1 MATRIKKNDTVV
13 VRSGKDKGKE
23 GKVIFVSKN
32 MVIVEGINIATRH
45 VKAGTGAKETGF
57 VQKELPI
64 HISNLIYKDPDS
76 GKSGRVKIEK
86 LSDGALSRVIVESK
100 KDKGKK

>member
-32 MVIVEGINIATRH
+32 MVIVEGINI
-45 VKAGTGAKETGF
+45 VKKPKLKHYNIVLVLVPHKKILSLSSKYINKINNYRCIISCSSLFNAR
-57 VQKELPI
+57 
-64 HISNLIYKDPDS
+64 ISNS
-76 GKSGRVKIEK
+76 
-86 LSDGALSRVIVESK
+86 
-100 KDKGKK
+100 

>member
-1 MATRIKKNDTVV
+1 MATRIKKNDTVIIKT
-13 VRSGKDKGKE
+13 GKDKGKE
-23 GKVIFVSKN
+23 GKVIVVLKN
-32 MVIVEGINIATRH
+32 TAIVEGINIATRH

-64 HISNLIYKDPDS
+64 HLSNLIFKDSDS

-86 LSDGALSRVIVESK
+86 LNDGTSSRVIVESK
-100 KDKGKK
+100 KRDDK

>member
-1 MATRIKKNDTVV
+1 MATRIKKNDTVIIKT
-13 VRSGKDKGKE
+13 GKDKGKE
-23 GKVIFVSKN
+23 GKVILVLKN
-32 MVIVEGINIATRH
+32 TAIVEGINIATRH

-64 HISNLIYKDPDS
+64 HVSNLIFKDSDS

-86 LSDGALSRVIVESK
+86 LNDGTSSRVIVESK
-100 KDKGKK
+100 KREDK

>member
-1 MATRIKKNDTVV
+1 MATRIKKNDTVII
-13 VRSGKDKGKE
+13 RTGKDKGKE
-23 GKVIFVSKN
+23 GKVILVLKN
-32 MVIVEGINIATRH
+32 TAIVEGINVATKH

-64 HISNLIYKDPDS
+64 HVSNLIFKDSDS

-86 LSDGALSRVIVESK
+86 LNDGTSSRVVVESK
-100 KDKGKK
+100 KSEDK

>member
-1 MATRIKKNDTVV
+1 MATRIKKNDTVIIKT
-13 VRSGKDKGKE
+13 GKDKGKE
-23 GKVIFVSKN
+23 GKVILVLKN
-32 MVIVEGINIATRH
+32 TAIVEGINIATRH

-64 HISNLIYKDPDS
+64 HLSNLIFKDSDS

-86 LSDGALSRVIVESK
+86 LNDGTSSRVVVESK
-100 KDKGKK
+100 KSEDK

>member
-1 MATRIKKNDTVV
+1 MATRIKKNDTVIIKT
-13 VRSGKDKGKE
+13 GKDKGKE
-23 GKVIFVSKN
+23 GKVILVLKN
-32 MVIVEGINIATRH
+32 TAIVEGINIATRH

-64 HISNLIYKDPDS
+64 HVSNLIFKDPDS

-86 LSDGALSRVIVESK
+86 LNDGTSSRVIVESK
-100 KDKGKK
+100 KRDDK

>member
-1 MATRIKKNDTVV
+1 
-13 VRSGKDKGKE
+13 
-23 GKVIFVSKN
+23 

-64 HISNLIYKDPDS
+64 HISNLIYKDPM
-76 GKSGRVKIEK
+76 
-86 LSDGALSRVIVESK
+86 LSLQLFLHHPLVHHFQILS
-100 KDKGKK
+100 

>member
-1 MATRIKKNDTVV
+1 MATRIKKNDTVIIKT
-13 VRSGKDKGKE
+13 GKDKGKE
-23 GKVIFVSKN
+23 GKVILVLKN
-32 MVIVEGINIATRH
+32 TAIVEGINIATRH

-64 HISNLIYKDPDS
+64 HVSNLIFKDTDS

-86 LSDGALSRVIVESK
+86 LNDGTSSRVIVESK
-100 KDKGKK
+100 KREDK

>member
-1 MATRIKKNDTVV
+1 MATRIKKNDTVIIKT
-13 VRSGKDKGKE
+13 GKDKGKE
-23 GKVIFVSKN
+23 GKVILVLN
-32 MVIVEGINIATRH
+32 NTAIVEGINIATRH

-64 HISNLIYKDPDS
+64 HVSNLIFKDSDS

-86 LSDGALSRVIVESK
+86 LNDGTSSRVVVESK
-100 KDKGKK
+100 KSDDK

>member
-13 VRSGKDKGKE
+13 IRSGKDKGKE
-23 GKVIFVSKN
+23 GKVILVSN
-32 MVIVEGINIATRH
+32 SMVIVEGINMSTRH

-86 LSDGALSRVIVESK
+86 LSDGASSRVIVESK

>member
-1 MATRIKKNDTVV
+1 MATRIKKNDTVIIKT
-13 VRSGKDKGKE
+13 GKDKGKE
-23 GKVIFVSKN
+23 GKVILVLKN
-32 MVIVEGINIATRH
+32 TAIVEGINIAKRH

-64 HISNLIYKDPDS
+64 HVSNLIFKDPDS

-86 LSDGALSRVIVESK
+86 LNDGTSSRVIVESRK
-100 KDKGKK
+100 SEDK

>member
-1 MATRIKKNDTVV
+1 MATRIKKNYTVIIKTW
-13 VRSGKDKGKE
+13 KDKCIE
-23 GKVIFVSKN
+23 CKVILVLKN
-32 MVIVEGINIATRH
+32 TAIVEGINIATRH

-64 HISNLIYKDPDS
+64 HVSNLIFKDSDY

-86 LSDGALSRVIVESK
+86 LNDGPADRVVVESK
-100 KDKGKK
+100 KREDK

>member
-1 MATRIKKNDTVV
+1 MATRIKKNDTVIIKT
-13 VRSGKDKGKE
+13 GKDKGKE
-23 GKVIFVSKN
+23 GKVILVLN
-32 MVIVEGINIATRH
+32 NTAIVEGINIATRH

-64 HISNLIYKDPDS
+64 HVSNLIFKDSDS

-86 LSDGALSRVIVESK
+86 LNDGTSSRVVVEYK
-100 KDKGKK
+100 KSEDK

>member
-1 MATRIKKNDTVV
+1 MATRIKKNDTVIIKT
-13 VRSGKDKGKE
+13 GKDKGKE
-23 GKVIFVSKN
+23 GKVILVLKN
-32 MVIVEGINIATRH
+32 TAIVEGINIATRH

-64 HISNLIYKDPDS
+64 HVSNLIFKDSDS

-86 LSDGALSRVIVESK
+86 LNDGTSSRVIVESK
-100 KDKGKK
+100 KSEDK

>member
-1 MATRIKKNDTVV
+1 MATRIKKNDTVIV
-13 VRSGKDKGKE
+13 KTGKDKGKE
-23 GKVIFVSKN
+23 GKVILVLKN
-32 MVIVEGINIATRH
+32 TAIVEGINIATRH

-64 HISNLIYKDPDS
+64 HVSNLIFKDSDS

-86 LSDGALSRVIVESK
+86 LSDGTSSRVIVESK
-100 KDKGKK
+100 KSEDK

>member
-1 MATRIKKNDTVV
+1 MATRIKKNDTVII
-13 VRSGKDKGKE
+13 RTGKDKGKE
-23 GKVIFVSKN
+23 GKVILVLKN
-32 MVIVEGINIATRH
+32 TAIVEGINIATRH

-64 HISNLIYKDPDS
+64 HISNLLFKDSDS

-86 LSDGALSRVIVESK
+86 LSDGTSSRVIVESK
-100 KDKGKK
+100 KSEDK

>member
-1 MATRIKKNDTVV
+1 MATRIKKNDTVIIKT
-13 VRSGKDKGKE
+13 GKDKGKE
-23 GKVIFVSKN
+23 GKVILVLN
-32 MVIVEGINIATRH
+32 NTAIVEGINIATRH

-64 HISNLIYKDPDS
+64 HISNLIFKDSDS

-86 LSDGALSRVIVESK
+86 LNDGTSSRVVVESK
-100 KDKGKK
+100 KSEDK

>member
-1 MATRIKKNDTVV
+1 MATRIKKNDTVIIKT
-13 VRSGKDKGKE
+13 GKDKGKE
-23 GKVIFVSKN
+23 GKVILVLN
-32 MVIVEGINIATRH
+32 NTAIVEGINIATRH

-64 HISNLIYKDPDS
+64 HISNLIFKDSDS

-86 LSDGALSRVIVESK
+86 LSDGTSSRVIVESK
-100 KDKGKK
+100 KSEDK

>member
-1 MATRIKKNDTVV
+1 MATRIKKNDTVII
-13 VRSGKDKGKE
+13 RTGKDKGKE
-23 GKVIFVSKN
+23 GKVILVLKN
-32 MVIVEGINIATRH
+32 TAIVEGINIATRH

-64 HISNLIYKDPDS
+64 HISNLIFKDSDS

-86 LSDGALSRVIVESK
+86 LSDGTSSRVIVESK
-100 KDKGKK
+100 KSEDK

>member
-1 MATRIKKNDTVV
+1 MAMRIKKNDTVV

-23 GKVIFVSKN
+23 GKVILVLKN
-32 MVIVEGINIATRH
+32 SAIVEGINIATRH

-64 HISNLIYKDPDS
+64 HISNLVYKDSDS

-86 LSDGALSRVIVESK
+86 LSDGSTSRVVVESS
-100 KDKGKK
+100 KGKK